1 MKITTY
7 RQRISDLINHY
18 KKQKKDVD
26 VDLKKRG
33 AFEKEEFEEDTELGM
48 LMGSNDIYSNVIE
61 DLEKIIK

>member
-7 RQRISDLINHY
+7 PQRISDLINHY

-26 VDLKKRG
+26 DDLKKRG
-33 AFEKEEFEEDTELGM
+33 AFENEEFEESTELGI
-48 LMGSNDIYSNVIE
+48 LMGSNDIYSGVIE